1 MLQDRFF
8 PNMLS
13 FFRRILNSRVGVF
26 FALAF
31 LVIIGLAFAAGD
43 INNFSNGG
51 AAPSGKVADVG
62 KADISTIELRQ
73 QVQNELADFRRQQPT
88 LDMGQYIANGG
99 FEGSLE
105 RLISGVAIEQF
116 GRKIGL
122 AAGKPMVDGQI
133 AGIGGLRGLDGKFDQ
148 KKYEQLLQRENL
160 TDKQI
165 RANIA
170 RSIIAQQLTAPT
182 SGATQVPVSVA
193 APYAALLLEK
203 RAGTIGFIPTTAIDP
218 GTVPTDAELA
228 DHYRRN
234 LVRYT
239 VPERRVIRYA
249 PVDATVLASR
259 TAPTD
264 AEIAAAYA
272 EQAQRFG
279 ASEKRSVSQL
289 VIGDRAAADALV
301 AKVKGGT
308 PIGTAAKAIGLDVA
322 KLTDL
327 IKKDYATQ
335 TNAAIA
341 DAVFAA
347 PRGGVAGPLQSPLG
361 WTVVQVDSVQAVA
374 AKSLAQARPDL
385 VKEITADKLART
397 LAEIHDRVDDA
408 LGDNSTFAEIVADQK
423 LQVVTTAPVT
433 ADGRNPDAFQQAPD
447 PSLTQVIAAGFSADV
462 GDDPQ
467 LVQIG
472 TDGSFALVTLDKIV
486 PSAAPP
492 LARIREPVQRDFV
505 IERARKKVRATA
517 ADVVA
522 KANKGLPISLA
533 LAQTGLKLPPAQPL
547 GAARAELAANPR
559 GAPPP
564 LALLFT
570 MAEKTAKL
578 LEAPN
583 NAGYFVIYLAQIE
596 RHDNRVNP
604 GIVNA
609 MRADLGK
616 VIGQEYLGQF
626 VRAVRKDI
634 GVKKNDAS
642 IAAVR
647 KDLAEGR

>member
-1 MLQDRFF
+1 
-8 PNMLS
+8 MLS
-13 FFRRILNSRVGVF
+13 FFRRILNSPVGIF

-31 LVIIGLAFAAGD
+31 LTVIALAFAAGD
-43 INNFSNGG
+43 INNFGSG
-51 AAPSGKVADVG
+51 APVAGNKVADVG
-62 KADISTIELRQ
+62 KVGISPIELRQ
-73 QVQNELADFRRQQPT
+73 QVQNELADFRQRQPT
-88 LDMGQYIANGG
+88 LDMGQYLANGG

-105 RLISGVAIEQF
+105 RLISGIAVEQF

-122 AAGKPMVDGQI
+122 AVGKPMVDGEI
-133 AGIGGLRGLDGKFDQ
+133 ANIGALRGIDGKFSQ
-148 KKYEQLLQRENL
+148 KQYEALLQRENL

-170 RSIIAQQLTAPT
+170 RSIIASQLTAPT
-182 SGATQVPVSVA
+182 TGATQVPVSVA

-249 PVDATVLASR
+249 PVDAAGLASR

-289 VIGDRAAADALV
+289 VIGDRAAAEALV

-308 PIGTAAKAIGLDVA
+308 SISVAAKAIGLEVA
-322 KLTDL
+322 RLNDL
-327 IKKDYATQ
+327 VKKDYATQ
-335 TNAAIA
+335 TNAAVA
-341 DAVFAA
+341 DAAFAA
-347 PRGGVAGPLQSPLG
+347 PRGGVVGPFQSPLG
-361 WTVVQVDSVQAVA
+361 WMVVQVESVEAVA

-397 LAEIHDRVDDA
+397 LAQIHDRVDDA
-408 LGDNSTFAEIVADQK
+408 LSDHATFAEIVSDQK
-423 LQVVTTAPVT
+423 LQVVATAPVI
-433 ADGRNPDAFQQAPD
+433 ADGRDPDNVQQAPD
-447 PSLTQVIAAGFSADV
+447 PRLTQVIAAGFSADV

-467 LVQIG
+467 LVQMG
-472 TDGSFALVTLDKIV
+472 NDGSFALVTLEKII

-492 LARIREPVQRDFV
+492 LARIRDAVQRDFV
-505 IERARKKVRATA
+505 IERARKKVRAAA

-522 KANKGLPISLA
+522 KTNKGLPISLA
-533 LAQTGLKLPPAQPL
+533 LAQTGLKLPPARPL
-547 GAARAELAANPR
+547 GAARAELAANPQ

-596 RHDNRVNP
+596 RHDNKVND
-604 GIVNA
+604 GIVRA

-616 VIGQEYLGQF
+616 VIGQEYLSQF

-634 GVKKNDAS
+634 GVKKNDAA

>member
-1 MLQDRFF
+1 
-8 PNMLS
+8 MLS
-13 FFRRILNSRVGVF
+13 FFRRILNSPVGIFVT
-26 FALAF
+26 LAF
-31 LVIIGLAFAAGD
+31 LVVIALAFAAGD
-43 INNFSNGG
+43 INNFSNG
-51 AAPSGKVADVG
+51 APVAGDKVANVGKVG
-62 KADISTIELRQ
+62 ITPIELRQ
-73 QVQNELADFRRQQPT
+73 QVQNELADFRQRQPT
-88 LDMGQYIANGG
+88 LDMGQYLANGG

-105 RLISGVAIEQF
+105 RLISGIAVEQF

-122 AAGKPMVDGQI
+122 AVGKPMVDGEI
-133 AGIGGLRGLDGKFDQ
+133 ADIGALRGIDGKFSQ
-148 KKYEQLLQRENL
+148 KQYEALLQRENL

-170 RSIIAQQLTAPT
+170 RSIIASQLTAPT
-182 SGATQVPVSVA
+182 SGATQVPVSIA

-218 GTVPTDAELA
+218 GTVPTDVELA

-249 PVDATVLASR
+249 PVDAAELASR
-259 TAPTD
+259 VAPTD

-272 EQAQRFG
+272 DQAQRFG

-301 AKVKGGT
+301 ARVKGGT
-308 PIGTAAKAIGLDVA
+308 PISVAAKAIGLDVA
-322 KLTDL
+322 RLNDL
-327 IKKDYATQ
+327 VKKDYATQ
-335 TNAAIA
+335 TNAAVA
-341 DAVFAA
+341 DAAFAA
-347 PRGGVAGPLQSPLG
+347 PRGSVVGPFQSPLG
-361 WTVVQVDSVQAVA
+361 WMVVQVESVEAVA

-385 VKEITADKLART
+385 VKEITADKLPRR
-397 LAEIHDRVDDA
+397 LAEIHDRIDDA
-408 LGDNSTFAEIVADQK
+408 LSDHATFAEIVGDQK
-423 LQVVTTAPVT
+423 LQVVATAPVI
-433 ADGRNPDAFQQAPD
+433 ADGRDPDNVQQAPD
-447 PSLTQVIAAGFSADV
+447 PKLTQVIAAGFSADV

-472 TDGSFALVTLDKIV
+472 SDGSFALVTLDRII

-492 LARIREPVQRDFV
+492 LAKIRDVVQRDFV
-505 IERARKKVRATA
+505 IERARKKVRAVA

-522 KANKGLPISLA
+522 KTNKGLPISLA
-533 LAQTGLKLPPAQPL
+533 LAQTGLKLPPARPL
-547 GAARAELAANPR
+547 GAARAELAANPQ

-596 RHDNRVNP
+596 RHDNKVSD
-604 GIVNA
+604 GIVKA

-616 VIGQEYLGQF
+616 VIGQEYLSQF

-634 GVKKNDAS
+634 GVKKNDAA

-647 KDLAEGR
+647 KELAEGR